1 MEIATKI
8 APIALALIMLGLRM
22 SLTIQDFLRVIKMP
36 KDFLIGFICQII
48 VLPLVAFILIKILN
62 TPAELAIGVMLI
74 AAVPSGVTSNVLTK
88 FTNGDVALSISLTV
102 IVSLVSIISIYIAP
116 TAAYALTM
124 MISSIFFIFII
135 KKNT

>member
-1 MEIATKI
+1 MA
-8 APIALALIMLGLRM
+8 
-22 SLTIQDFLRVIKMP
+22 
-36 KDFLIGFICQII
+36 
-48 VLPLVAFILIKILN
+48 LVAFTLIQLLN